1 MVGPVVRVGV
11 LPGEVAPMKASA
23 VAKCHPVVADIPAA
37 AAVTI
42 PAAGTEADTEGAE
55 VSVAAAA

>member
-1 MVGPVVRVGV
+1 MVRVGV

-42 PAAGTEADTEGAE
+42 PAAGTEADTVGAE
-55 VSVAAAA
+55 VSAAAAD